1 MANISAVNG
10 ILCVDIGSVNSNAKI
25 DIFQFDGIEFCV
37 ATPTPTPTVSPTN
50 TPTPTPTQ
58 SPGRVTP
65 TPTPTESPPCVPDC
79 CFVELC
85 YDANEC
91 GEACA
96 CNIRKSYYLHLPCGG
111 TCDLSNADGIFDDER
126 CSIQAAE
133 GFYSNGSD
141 CWYWDGSS
149 TLAYN
154 GPC

>member
-1 MANISAVNG
+1 MANISSVNG
-10 ILCVDIGSVNSNAKI
+10 ILCVDIGSINGNAKI

-58 SPGRVTP
+58 SPGGVTP

-91 GEACA
+91 AEACA
-96 CNIRKSYYLHLPCGG
+96 CNIFKPYYLHLPCGG
-111 TCDLSNADGIFDDER
+111 DCRLSNADGIFDDSR
-126 CSIQAAE
+126 CSVPAE
-133 GFYSNGSD
+133 AGFYSDGTD
-141 CWYWDGSS
+141 CWYWD
-149 TLAYN
+149 TTNLTYQ